1 MTPKRTAGIVL
12 AIAFTAAFIAWN
24 IWLSK
29 QPDANLLV
37 RAFGAV
43 PLGGG
48 AVLSW
53 MFLVRDRRSEKD

>member
-1 MTPKRTAGIVL
+1 MTPKRLVGIFL
-12 AIAFTAAFIAWN
+12 TIAFAAAFIAWN
-24 IWLSK
+24 IWFSN
-29 QPDANLLV
+29 QPDGNLLV

-53 MFLVRDRRSEKD
+53 IFLVRDRAREG